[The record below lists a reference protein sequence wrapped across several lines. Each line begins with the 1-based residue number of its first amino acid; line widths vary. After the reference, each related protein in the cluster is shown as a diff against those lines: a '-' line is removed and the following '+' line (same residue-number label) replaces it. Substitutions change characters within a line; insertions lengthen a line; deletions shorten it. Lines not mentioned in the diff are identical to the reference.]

1 MEARVNTNSSSVWK
15 SMAVAQPVLQKGLRW
30 QVGDGR
36 KIKIWHDQWLPRDSY
51 FKVLSSPPSSWDKE
65 ATVNSV
71 MLDALRQWNKWM
83 LDSLFSQEEV
93 SLITGPPLSLRPVE
107 DHVIW
112 HHERN
117 GRFSV
122 HNVYHIAKSIQVAS
136 GEGAN
141 GSSLS
146 SNSEMEKFWKMLW
159 HACVPGKVKIYVWKA
174 CLDSLLTRSNL
185 IKCRVISDRLCLFCG
200 SHIETMEHVL
210 RDCSMVMVAWFYTV
224 GVRIEASRILTLV
237 HWLNQ
242 VVTPLLPTSFKLCL
256 MTIWTLEKARND
268 ALWSGITL
276 PLQELLIR
284 AKRWLSEYHKYHK
297 PPKRAAGHGIKRW
310 KKPTEG

>member
-1 MEARVNTNSSSVWK
+1 MRFMVARVNTNSSSVWK

-65 ATVNSV
+65 ATVNSL

-93 SLITGPPLSLRPVE
+93 SLIMGPPLSLRPVE

-159 HACVPGKVKIYVWKA
+159 HACVPGKV
-174 CLDSLLTRSNL
+174 
-185 IKCRVISDRLCLFCG
+185 
-200 SHIETMEHVL
+200 
-210 RDCSMVMVAWFYTV
+210 
-224 GVRIEASRILTLV
+224 
-237 HWLNQ
+237 
-242 VVTPLLPTSFKLCL
+242 VTPLLPTSFELCL
-256 MTIWTLEKARND
+256 MTIWTLWKARND

-310 KKPTEG
+310 KKPTEGMVPKGKHVVFERDSTIVMATMNGIGTEEDYLVMGPLINDLRSFIQLLQTSQITYLSRW